1 MKIMKYIIDYFTALL
16 ATILLLGAAI
26 VALAIALPLSPLL
39 AVGVAAWPYIEEN
52 YEKDKEMEKN
62 GTDTNN

>member
-1 MKIMKYIIDYFTALL
+1 MKYIIDYLTALL
-16 ATILLLGAAI
+16 ATILLLAACI

-39 AVGVAAWPYIEEN
+39 AVGVAAWPYIEES
-52 YEKDKEMEKN
+52 YYKDKEMEKN